1 MTAPTYAQ
9 ELRKR
14 HTLPDGR
21 VGAMLVHD
29 LMNALDVKVGKSG
42 RESLSPPERMGHA
55 VGKLDDQA
63 GSDPG
68 FEGYFGS
75 RHANDW
81 RLALQGLEELGAAG
95 YLQLARQADA
105 ILGGEVSGSPVE
117 RRTALK
123 KLDRKHKRA
132 LEQLSAVWWQH
143 NIQNSVD
150 EEDIEEAP
158 DAEPGEIRI
167 SFEGPDGKRVEAD
180 PAKSLIPGIAGVMQ
194 QFKDLM
200 TDAPK
205 APPRERGIDMRL
217 LDYFDAHIDAFDLPM
232 TERDAARFEAVELA
246 TAAIAKAGSSAKA
259 LLAFVATPSPWVYGS
274 ACGDSEETRRFP
286 VHHLVAKGASAR
298 DLKNL
303 ESRIGSAA
311 RGLEA
316 FYAEINGALLMRQSN
331 EIGDLAYPRRL
342 DDATL
347 ADYLSQASCMTVS
360 GSAGFAIYPIGA
372 WEESTRSLLDWYE
385 SLMSSDP
392 EADADRDYPWLRHA
406 TSIGQVMNS
415 ADHFV
420 YVSGGDLAGKVL
432 FTDHETL
439 DFDIFADSFDQFIG
453 LIAGAPSWF
462 LQRVLSD
469 WRFEDASEQYVPQA
483 WMEEKVL
490 SKD

>member
-1 MTAPTYAQ
+1 MAAPTDAQ
-9 ELRKR
+9 QLRKR
-14 HTLPDGR
+14 HALPDGR
-21 VGAMLVHD
+21 LGGMLIHD
-29 LMNALDVKVGKSG
+29 LMNALDVKVSKGG
-42 RESLSPPERMGHA
+42 RESLSPPERMVHA

-75 RHANDW
+75 RHGNEW

-95 YLQLARQADA
+95 YLQLARQAQA
-105 ILGGEVSGSPVE
+105 LLGGAISDSPVE
-117 RRTALK
+117 RRTAIK

-143 NIQNSVD
+143 NIQNSFD
-150 EEDIEEAP
+150 EEDIDAAS
-158 DAEPGEIRI
+158 DAEPGEIKI
-167 SFEGPDGKRVEAD
+167 SFEGPDGKKVEVD
-180 PAKSLIPGIAGVMQ
+180 PAKSLIPGIAGVMK

-205 APPRERGIDMRL
+205 TPPRERGLDMRV

-246 TAAIAKAGSSAKA
+246 TAAIAKAGSPAKA
-259 LLAFVATPSPWVYGS
+259 LLDFVATPSPWVYGRS
-274 ACGDSEETRRFP
+274 CGDSDERRRFP
-286 VHHLVAKGASAR
+286 VHHLVAKGAGATE
-298 DLKNL
+298 LKVL
-303 ESRIGSAA
+303 RKRLDATAQGP
-311 RGLEA
+311 EA
-316 FYAEINGALLMRQSN
+316 FYAEINGALLMRQSI

-342 DDATL
+342 DNATL
-347 ADYLSQASCMTVS
+347 ADYLSQASCMTVP
-360 GSAGFAIYPIGA
+360 GSAGFAIYPIEA

-385 SLMSSDP
+385 ALMSSDP
-392 EADADRDYPWLRHA
+392 EADADRDYPWLAHA

-439 DFDIFADSFDQFIG
+439 DFDVFADSFDEFIG

-469 WRFEDASEQYVPQA
+469 WRFEDDADQYVPEA